1 MISLLLGI
9 MDINNAKH
17 IKKDWQ
23 RVITYIM
30 ASIKIMVLVYGKR
43 WKERNNN
50 RVLRVVKLVGSKKKS
65 GKSLLDVFLFC
76 LAVDT

>member
-1 MISLLLGI
+1 MISLLLDI

-23 RVITYIM
+23 RVITIM
-30 ASIKIMVLVYGKR
+30 ASIKIMGLVYGKR